1 MRIWNSQF
9 IQYAGYLS
17 PQNPVKVIGDPANV
31 DFTQFCQSIGWKGN
45 GGKFDVLPLVLSG
58 LDGVPRY
65 FDIPSEIALTVKI
78 SHPSFPGIEKLN
90 LEWYAMPG
98 VSGMLMEVGGI
109 QFPAAPF
116 SGWYAVTEIATRDF
130 LDEHRYNLMQ
140 VHYIIHEFTE

>member
-1 MRIWNSQF
+1 M
-9 IQYAGYLS
+9 
-17 PQNPVKVIGDPANV
+17 KVIGDPANV
-31 DFTQFCQSIGWKGN
+31 DFTQFCQSIGWKGS

-58 LDGVPRY
+58 LDGIPRY
-65 FDIPSEIALTVKI
+65 FEIPSEIVLTVKI
-78 SHPSFPGIEKLN
+78 SHPSFPGIEKLD

-130 LDEHRYNLMQ
+130 LDEQRYNLMQ
-140 VHYIIHEFTE
+140 VNNT